1 MQGRRRCGRNGCERK
16 VRLAVVLIAVA
27 ACGKSGPDRNQ
38 QCRTAAREAIGAL
51 TKDAHAHAADPSLL
65 AEERA
70 SVETRNKAL
79 DAIAPRFE
87 AILANH
93 CIDDKWSTAVI
104 DCYRTSPSFD
114 ALRACGEQLP
124 ADAQQRLQT
133 ELLALLGGEQ
143 APAQPGLAP
152 ELPRA
157 PMTRAERDA
166 AVVEA
171 NALAAQMKELGA
183 KINDASQRLS
193 AATTD
198 VDRAQAK
205 TELDALTKQAD
216 ELRAKLAA
224 AQAKA
229 R

>member
-1 MQGRRRCGRNGCERK
+1 MQGRRDRGRNGCERK
-16 VRLAVVLIAVA
+16 VRLAVALVAIA

-38 QCRTAAREAIGAL
+38 QCKIAARDAIAAL
-51 TKDAHAHAADPSLL
+51 IKDAHSQTAVLP
-65 AEERA
+65 EERA
-70 SVETRNKAL
+70 SVEARNKAL

-93 CIDDKWSTAVI
+93 CIDDKWSSQVI
-104 DCYRTSPSFD
+104 DCYRTAPTFD
-114 ALRACGEQLP
+114 ALRACGDQLP
-124 ADAQQRLQT
+124 TDAQRKLQT
-133 ELLALLGGEQ
+133 ELLALLGGEEAA
-143 APAQPGLAP
+143 APPGFAP
-152 ELPRA
+152 EPARP
-157 PMTRAERDA
+157 PMTQAEHDA
-166 AVVEA
+166 AVAEA
-171 NALAAQMKELGA
+171 NALATQMKELGA

-198 VDRAQAK
+198 FDRTQAK
-205 TELDALTKQAD
+205 SELETLTKQAD